1 MSGISLICGDG
12 AIRGGFIA
20 GAVTRLLEKY
30 PQQMKNLTNITASSA
45 SVGSMFYYI
54 SHLEEHPGR
63 EVWMNSLSSEKFIR
77 YNGFSDFF
85 KDEPIY
91 DIEYMSEYVFRRENP
106 LNVEKI
112 LNSTVNYYFPVYN
125 LDLKRIEI
133 FTNRRLEEVPKAEG
147 YPYKINTLHGQDI
160 YHVIH
165 AANAAPFVYDRSV
178 RIGEYQYMDAAAW
191 MPHLIDFPGV
201 KGTKKILIV
210 TKYDDS
216 FRRRLTYMGMGFL
229 LPLLF
234 LPFRKKRLPLDAYF
248 QYGRKPGV
256 IHKNAHESN
265 ILLKYDSF
273 VAIKPKVKLGAQTD
287 NDPKTLKANF
297 MQGYNL
303 VDDMSLQFEEFF
315 SA

>member
-1 MSGISLICGDG
+1 MAGISLICGDG

-30 PQQMKNLTNITASSA
+30 PDHMKNLSNITASSA

-54 SHLEEHPGR
+54 SHLENHPGR
-63 EVWMNSLSSEKFIR
+63 EVWMGSLSSEKFIR
-77 YNGFSDFF
+77 YSGFFDFF

-91 DIEYMSEYVFRRENP
+91 DIEYMAEYVFRKENP
-106 LNVEKI
+106 LDVDKI
-112 LNSTVNYYFPVYN
+112 LNSAINYFFPVYN
-125 LDLKRIEI
+125 LSLKRVEI
-133 FTNRRLEEVPKAEG
+133 FTNRKLNDVLTDET
-147 YPYKINTLHGQDI
+147 YPYKINTLHGLDL

-178 RIGEYQYMDAAAW
+178 RIGEYDYMDAAAW

-201 KGTKKILIV
+201 KSTRKILIV

-234 LPFRKKRLPLDAYF
+234 LPFRKNRLPLDAYF

-256 IHKNAHESN
+256 IHKNAQEGN
-265 ILLKYDSF
+265 VLRKYDSLI
-273 VAIKPKVKLGAQTD
+273 VVKPKLKLGSQTE
-287 NDPKTLKANF
+287 NSRETLKYNF
-297 MQGYNL
+297 MHGYNL
-303 VDDMSLQFEEFF
+303 VDEMSSEFEEFF
-315 SA
+315 AA